1 MKMIFS
7 WLLMVLMA
15 ATFLNCSDSTTT
27 STPTN
32 PLITVSVANLAFG
45 NEIHGS
51 SSVEQSFTV
60 SGENLTNSIIVKS
73 TNGFVV
79 SLSSDNGFSDSV
91 VINLTKDNITTTSV
105 FVKFKPTAVQTYTG
119 KITILSEGTSK
130 SVSVNGTGIQFPA
143 DMVLVTGGVFQMGLD
158 QDAHQVTLNSFLIG
172 KYEVTQSEW
181 LEIMATNPS
190 YFPGDQNRPVENI
203 SWYDILVYCNN
214 RSISENITPCYSI
227 NGSTDPVV
235 WGTIPTNS
243 NPAWNAVLCNW
254 SAKGYR
260 MLTEAEWEFAARGGN
275 VSQGYT
281 YSGSNS
287 LDDVAWYSSNSGSA
301 TTHPVGTKSPNEI
314 GIYDMSGNV
323 IEWTWDWYSSYNT
336 SAQTNPTG
344 SSTGFLKVYRG
355 GYYYSSELDCRV
367 FKRRYN
373 DPYDSDGAVGVRIAR
388 KF

>member
-1 MKMIFS
+1 MKMVFS

-15 ATFLNCSDSTTT
+15 AIFLNCSDSTTT

-32 PLITVSVANLAFG
+32 PLIAVSVANLAFG

-51 SSVEQSFTV
+51 SSAEQSFTV

-73 TNGFVV
+73 PNGFVV

-91 VINLTKDNITTTSV
+91 VINLTKGTITTTSV
-105 FVKFKPTAVQTYTG
+105 FVKFKPTAVQAYTG
-119 KITILSEGTSK
+119 NITIISEGTSK
-130 SVSVNGTGIQFPA
+130 SVSVNGTGIQFPV
-143 DMVLVTGGVFQMGLD
+143 DMVLVTGGLFEMGLD
-158 QDAHQVTLNSFLIG
+158 QDAHQVSLNSFLIG
-172 KYEVTQSEW
+172 KCEVTQSEW
-181 LEIMATNPS
+181 LEIMGTNPS
-190 YFPGDQNRPVENI
+190 YFPGDLNRPVENI

-214 RSISENITPCYSI
+214 RSINENLTPCYSI

-235 WGTIPTNS
+235 WGAIPTNS
-243 NPAWNAVLCNW
+243 NPIWNAVLCNW
-254 SAKGYR
+254 SANGYR

-323 IEWTWDWYSSYNT
+323 KEWTWDWYSSYNT

-344 SSTGFLKVYRG
+344 PSTGALKVYRG
-355 GYYYSSELDCRV
+355 GYYYSNELDCRV